1 MTTKKKTAAKKT
13 TKTLRPVIVR
23 AYSGVFFGLLV
34 SKTGASVELRGA
46 RQVWSWDSAGMSEKV
61 MTCGDI
67 ARLGVGS
74 GSKIGGPADAVIE
87 QVGALFFATDEAT
100 RVIGGQRWATR

>member
-1 MTTKKKTAAKKT
+1 MEASKT

-34 SKTGASVELRGA
+34 SKEGSSVELRDA
-46 RQVWSWDSAGMSEKV
+46 RQIWSWDSTGMPEKI

-74 GSKIGGPADAVIE
+74 GSKVSGPADAVIE
-87 QVGALFFATDEAT
+87 QVGVMFFASAEAAEK
-100 RVIGGQRWATR
+100 IGAQKWAKI